1 MLVKSVFIL
10 KGCEKG
16 WASNLSSSRKFG
28 LTLLVNVIFI
38 YFLGEELI
46 VKVEQ

>member
-10 KGCEKG
+10 KWCEKG
-16 WASNLSSSRKFG
+16 WACNLSASRKFG
-28 LTLLVNVIFI
+28 LTLLVNVIFT